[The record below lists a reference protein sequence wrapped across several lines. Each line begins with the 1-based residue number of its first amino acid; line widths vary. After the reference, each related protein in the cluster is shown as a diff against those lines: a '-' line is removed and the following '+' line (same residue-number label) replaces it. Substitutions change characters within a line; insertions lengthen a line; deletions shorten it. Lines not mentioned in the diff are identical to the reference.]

1 MQQHI
6 LIGSENSF
14 FCVSARFAKASVSPQ
29 RTMATVS
36 PAERRALERKED
48 WSQKIID
55 LSSDLARCITEADLP
70 PLNLVSPL
78 GRKASEEVAEL
89 EDLHR
94 ILQAEGIP
102 GLRAALKARELERK
116 GA

>member
-1 MQQHI
+1 MCAGQF
-6 LIGSENSF
+6 STKFF
-14 FCVSARFAKASVSPQ
+14 FCVSARFAKS
-29 RTMATVS
+29 TMATVS

-48 WSQKIID
+48 WSQKIVD